1 MNSPDRPYCPDAN
14 DIIRINFD
22 PQAGREQA
30 GSRPAIVLSPRKYNQ
45 VVRLC
50 VVCPITNQAKGYPFE
65 VAIPTGN
72 AVTGV
77 VLADQIKSIS
87 WEQRNATFMCPA
99 PAGVLRDVKAKIRTL
114 LMLP

>member
-1 MNSPDRPYCPDAN
+1 MNSPDRPYCPDAS

-30 GSRPAIVLSPRKYNQ
+30 GARPAIVLSPRRYNQ
-45 VVRLC
+45 IVRLC
-50 VVCPITNQAKGYPFE
+50 IVCPITNQVKGYPFE
-65 VAIPTGN
+65 VAIPAGS

-77 VLADQIKSIS
+77 VLADQVKSLS
-87 WEQRNATFMCPA
+87 WDQRNAVFMCVSP
-99 PAGVLRDVKAKIRTL
+99 PGVLHAVRAKVKTL